1 MPEVRKETI
10 RQTHAEQSRISRII
24 IDREKK
30 EQFNETQAKWKSTV
44 QRKNQ

>member
-10 RQTHAEQSRISRII
+10 RQTHAEQSRISR